1 MAGTSP
7 AMTVG
12 AGCASELQGGG
23 FTRRYRAIRL
33 ADITDADIGETRALL
48 PLAFAAPAS
57 HRALRMATV
66 AAAAAW
72 FGYLLWLFDFGK
84 LFSGLD
90 RLWVIIGLMVDWPR
104 FAHWDHAALLRSMVE
119 TVAMAF
125 LGTLLSSVVALPLGF
140 LGARNVIPN
149 RVFRFLTRR
158 VFDICRG
165 LDQLIWALVFVR
177 AMGLGP
183 IAGILAIF
191 VSDTGV
197 LAKLYAEAIE
207 NCERGQVDGITAT
220 GAGHLMTL
228 RLGVL
233 PQVLPVMLSQALYQ
247 LESNSREATIL
258 GLVGAGG
265 IGLRLSERIQINAW
279 DQVAYIIVLILVTVA
294 GIDFVSKRIRTR
306 LIVGR

>member
-1 MAGTSP
+1 MMNA
-7 AMTVG
+7 
-12 AGCASELQGGG
+12 
-23 FTRRYRAIRL
+23 AIRL
-33 ADITDADIGETRALL
+33 ADITDTDIGRARTRLPRAFGAPWSERAIHAAL
-48 PLAFAAPAS
+48 A
-57 HRALRMATV
+57 V
-66 AAAAAW
+66 AVVAW
-72 FGYLLWLFDFGK
+72 LGYLHWLFDFGRI
-84 LFSGLD
+84 FSGLD
-90 RLWVIIGLMVDWPR
+90 RLWVIVGLMVDWSH
-104 FAHWDHAALLRSMVE
+104 FAKWDHAALLKSMLE
-119 TVAMAF
+119 TIAMAF
-125 LGTLLSSVVALPLGF
+125 LGTLLSSLVALPLGF

-149 RVFRFLTRR
+149 GVFRFFTRR
-158 VFDICRG
+158 VFDVCRG

-207 NCERGQVDGITAT
+207 NADKGQVEGIRST
-220 GAGHLMTL
+220 GAGQLMTL

-233 PQVLPVMLSQALYQ
+233 PQVLPMMVSQALYQ

-279 DQVAYIIVLILVTVA
+279 DQVAYIIVLILITVA
-294 GIDFVSKRIRTR
+294 AIDFVSKRIRSR
-306 LIVGR
+306 LIAGR

>member
-1 MAGTSP
+1 MSG
-7 AMTVG
+7 
-12 AGCASELQGGG
+12 
-23 FTRRYRAIRL
+23 AIRL
-33 ADITDADIGETRALL
+33 ADITDADIGRARARL
-48 PLAFAAPAS
+48 PRTFGAPWQE
-57 HRALRMATV
+57 RTV
-66 AAAAAW
+66 HVAVAVAVVAW
-72 FGYLLWLFDFGK
+72 LGYLHWLFDFGRI
-84 LFSGLD
+84 FSGLD
-90 RLWVIIGLMVDWPR
+90 RLWVIIGLMVNWSH
-104 FAHWDHAALLRSMVE
+104 FAGWDHAVLLESMLE

-125 LGTLLSSVVALPLGF
+125 LGTLLASLVALPLGF
-140 LGARNVIPN
+140 IGARNVIPN
-149 RVFRFLTRR
+149 GVFRFFTRR
-158 VFDICRG
+158 VFDVFRG

-207 NCERGQVDGITAT
+207 NADKGQAEGIRST
-220 GAGHLMTL
+220 GAGQLMTL

-279 DQVAYIIVLILVTVA
+279 DQVAYIIVLILITVA
-294 GIDFVSKRIRTR
+294 AIDFVSKRIRTR
-306 LIVGR
+306 LIAGR

>member
-1 MAGTSP
+1 MSAT
-7 AMTVG
+7 
-12 AGCASELQGGG
+12 
-23 FTRRYRAIRL
+23 IRL
-33 ADITDADIGETRALL
+33 DCIAQADIDAARARL
-48 PLAFAAPAS
+48 PRAFAAPWPE
-57 HRALRMATV
+57 RAIRIALVV
-66 AAAAAW
+66 AVVGW
-72 FGYLLWLFDFGK
+72 LGYLHWLFDFGK
-84 LFSGLD
+84 IFSGLS
-90 RLWVIIGLMVDWPR
+90 RLWVIVGLMLDWSQ
-104 FAHWDHAALLRSMVE
+104 FASWDHVEILKSMLE
-119 TVAMAF
+119 TVTMAF
-125 LGTLLSSVVALPLGF
+125 LGTLLASIIALPLGF
-140 LGARNVIPN
+140 LGARNVIP
-149 RVFRFLTRR
+149 VAVLRFLSRR
-158 VFDICRG
+158 VFDVFRG

-197 LAKLYAEAIE
+197 LAKLYSEAIE
-207 NCERGQVDGITAT
+207 NADSGQMDGIRAS
-220 GAGHLMTL
+220 GGSSLMTL

-279 DQVAYIIVLILVTVA
+279 DQVAYIIVLILITVA
-294 GIDFVSKRIRTR
+294 AIDFVSKRIRAR

>member
-1 MAGTSP
+1 MSAT
-7 AMTVG
+7 
-12 AGCASELQGGG
+12 
-23 FTRRYRAIRL
+23 IRL
-33 ADITDADIGETRALL
+33 DRIGQADIDAARLRL
-48 PLAFAAPAS
+48 RRAFAAPWTE
-57 HRALRMATV
+57 RAIRIALI
-66 AAAAAW
+66 AALIGW
-72 FGYLLWLFDFGK
+72 LGYLHWLFDFGK
-84 LFSGLD
+84 IFSGLSQ
-90 RLWVIIGLMVDWPR
+90 LWVIVGLMVDWSR
-104 FAHWDHAALLRSMVE
+104 FASWDHVEILKSMLE
-119 TVAMAF
+119 TVTMAF
-125 LGTLLSSVVALPLGF
+125 LGTLLASLVALPLGF
-140 LGARNVIPN
+140 LGARNVIP
-149 RVFRFLTRR
+149 VAVLRFLARR
-158 VFDICRG
+158 VFDVFRG

-197 LAKLYAEAIE
+197 LAKLYSEAIE
-207 NCERGQVDGITAT
+207 NAERGQMDGIRAS
-220 GAGHLMTL
+220 GGSALMTL

-279 DQVAYIIVLILVTVA
+279 DQVAYIIVLILITVA
-294 GIDFVSKRIRTR
+294 AIDFVSKRIRAR

>member
-1 MAGTSP
+1 MNQS
-7 AMTVG
+7 
-12 AGCASELQGGG
+12 
-23 FTRRYRAIRL
+23 IRL
-33 ADITDADIGETRALL
+33 DDVTAADIGRMRALL
-48 PLAFAAPAS
+48 PRAFAAPVA
-57 HRALRMATV
+57 HRALR
-66 AAAAAW
+66 AAIVVVVAAW
-72 FGYLLWLFDFGK
+72 FGYLLWAFDFGK
-84 LFSGLD
+84 IFSGLD
-90 RLWVIIGLMVDWPR
+90 RLWVIVGLMLDWSR
-104 FAHWDHAALLRSMVE
+104 FARWDHAELLKSMAE

-125 LGTLLSSVVALPLGF
+125 LGTLLSSLVALPLGF

-207 NCERGQVDGITAT
+207 NCERGQVEGISAT

-279 DQVAYIIVLILVTVA
+279 DQVAYIIVLILITVA
-294 GIDFVSKRIRTR
+294 AIDFVSKRIRTR

>member
-1 MAGTSP
+1 MSH
-7 AMTVG
+7 
-12 AGCASELQGGG
+12 
-23 FTRRYRAIRL
+23 AIRL
-33 ADITDADIGETRALL
+33 ADITAADVGHARASM
-48 PLAFAAPAS
+48 PRAFAAPWQQ
-57 HRALRMATV
+57 RAIRAVLAIAV
-66 AAAAAW
+66 VVYL
-72 FGYLLWLFDFGK
+72 GYLHWLFDFAK
-84 LFSGLD
+84 IFSGLD
-90 RLWVIIGLMVDWPR
+90 RLWVIVGLMVDWSR
-104 FAHWDHAALLRSMVE
+104 FANWDHREILKSMLE

-125 LGTLLSSVVALPLGF
+125 LGTLLASVVALPLGF
-140 LGARNVIPN
+140 LGARNVVSSG
-149 RVFRFLTRR
+149 VFRFLTRR
-158 VFDICRG
+158 VFDVFRG

-207 NCERGQVDGITAT
+207 NADKGQVDGIRST
-220 GAGHLMTL
+220 GAARLMTL

-265 IGLRLSERIQINAW
+265 IGLRLSERIEINAW
-279 DQVAYIIVLILVTVA
+279 DQVAYIIVLILVTVTS
-294 GIDFVSKRIRTR
+294 IDVVSRHIRRR
-306 LIVGR
+306 LIVGRDTGTDLSRHNASGHRK

>member
-1 MAGTSP
+1 MNQS
-7 AMTVG
+7 
-12 AGCASELQGGG
+12 
-23 FTRRYRAIRL
+23 IRL
-33 ADITDADIGETRALL
+33 DDVTAADIGRARTLL
-48 PLAFAAPAS
+48 PRAFAAPVAE
-57 HRALRMATV
+57 RALHAAIMV
-66 AAAAAW
+66 AAAAW
-72 FGYLLWLFDFGK
+72 LGYLLWAFDFGK

-90 RLWVIIGLMVDWPR
+90 RLWVIVGLMVDWSR
-104 FAHWDHAALLRSMVE
+104 FTHWDHAELLRSMAE

-125 LGTLLSSVVALPLGF
+125 LGTLLSSIVALPLGF

-149 RVFRFLTRR
+149 RMFRFLTRR

-191 VSDTGV
+191 VADTGV

-207 NCERGQVDGITAT
+207 NCERGQVEGISAT
-220 GAGHLMTL
+220 GAGSLMTL

-279 DQVAYIIVLILVTVA
+279 DQVAYIIVLILITVA
-294 GIDFVSKRIRTR
+294 AIDFVSKRIRTR
-306 LIVGR
+306 LIAGR

>member
-1 MAGTSP
+1 MNQS
-7 AMTVG
+7 
-12 AGCASELQGGG
+12 
-23 FTRRYRAIRL
+23 IRL
-33 ADITDADIGETRALL
+33 DDITDADIGQTRALL
-48 PLAFAAPAS
+48 PRAFAAPALE
-57 HRALRMATV
+57 RTLRVATAV
-66 AAAAAW
+66 AAAAW
-72 FGYLLWLFDFGK
+72 LGYLLWLFDFGK
-84 LFSGLD
+84 IFSGLD
-90 RLWVIIGLMVDWPR
+90 RLGVIIGLMFDWSR
-104 FAHWDHAALLRSMVE
+104 FARWDHAELLRSMAE
-119 TVAMAF
+119 TVAIAF
-125 LGTLLSSVVALPLGF
+125 LGTLLSSLVALPLGF

-149 RVFRFLTRR
+149 RLFRFLTRR

-207 NCERGQVDGITAT
+207 NCERGQIDGISAT
-220 GAGHLMTL
+220 GAGRMMTL

-279 DQVAYIIVLILVTVA
+279 DQVAYIIVLILITVA
-294 GIDFVSKRIRTR
+294 AIDFISKRIRTR
-306 LIVGR
+306 LIAGR